1 MADLSAQL
9 VRGKQAAF
17 QYKPIVSE
25 DLSWLARTENQRNY
39 LESQAK
45 QKEQQD
51 LRDQLIKIQQLGLPK
66 EMQGYLNSQV
76 DDLIRKVRAGEI
88 DPQSYDFRSAIAGI
102 GGEANQLNN
111 INENLK
117 TLAAED
123 KQIIGEDE
131 SGNPV
136 DLSDKMR
143 QAYMTGFDT
152 DYTKG
157 TDVFGK
163 YAGIQTAFAK
173 AVDPIKFDDQAAST
187 LADAWIKRNANK
199 YKSISEL
206 QQQGYSGYDLITE
219 VAKIDPQAIEDY
231 RSGLESQGSV
241 SLISEYAKAKKVA
254 EATGVP
260 IEDFETYKQKRLSL
274 YMPKT
279 EQVLKQDI
287 ETDPFTLA
295 SYKEGLKGKGSLA
308 GIFSQPVEYKLPEY
322 PDSSPT
328 ETIATTLNLSKEST
342 LDYQDPNT
350 GEMLRGQPTKINRLF
365 YDPQTQQYI
374 LGFNR
379 YKKAEGQTL
388 PEGVTIVDFGG
399 DKGKFYLDKSEEL
412 YQRANENDLNF
423 DALVSTIMAETK
435 STRPQVIARLQA
447 IKEAASATQSEIPQ
461 KMRSGDIEVDTSGT
475 VLVNNQQITFEEV
488 LKNLNDDKDRA
499 VRFWSLRVPADKVR
513 RLNESEAAGVSSEN
527 SNFVG
532 VPKDG
537 F

>member
-51 LRDQLIKIQQLGLPK
+51 LRDQLTKIQQLGLPK

-76 DDLIRKVRAGEI
+76 DDLIGKVRAGEI

-111 INENLK
+111 INTNLK

-123 KQIIGEDE
+123 KQVI
-131 SGNPV
+131 
-136 DLSDKMR
+136 
-143 QAYMTGFDT
+143 GFDDLGAKDFAPELKNQYFGAFTT
-152 DYTKG
+152 DYVPG
-157 TDVFGK
+157 TDVMGK
-163 YAGIQTAFAK
+163 FSGIQAALQQGTAA
-173 AVDPIKFDDQAAST
+173 IKFDPTKLDTALKNFLDRNKELSAAASKMPGVT
-187 LADAWIKRNANK
+187 GLALIKELTSVDPDAVNK
-199 YKSISEL
+199 WNTFVDEAY
-206 QQQGYSGYDLITE
+206 GVDITSSYAADRRIAGDKAIGSQE
-219 VAKIDPQAIEDY
+219 DYARTRTNPWKIDAEKRVTAIETKTIP
-231 RSGLESQGSV
+231 Q
-241 SLISEYAKAKKVA
+241 
-254 EATGVP
+254 
-260 IEDFETYKQKRLSL
+260 
-274 YMPKT
+274 PKT
-279 EQVLKQDI
+279 SATE
-287 ETDPFTLA
+287 
-295 SYKEGLKGKGSLA
+295 GSLA
-308 GIFSQPVEYKLPEY
+308 GIFSQPVSYSLPEY
-322 PDSSPT
+322 GADSPPT

-379 YKKAEGQTL
+379 YKKADGQTL
-388 PEGVTIVDFGG
+388 PEGAIIIDSIFGG
-399 DKGKFYLDKSEEL
+399 DKEKFYLDKSEEL

-435 STRPQVIARLQA
+435 TTRPQVLARLQA
-447 IKEAASATQSEIPQ
+447 IKEAASATQSTIPQ
-461 KMRSGDIEVDTSGT
+461 KIRSGDIEVDTSGT
-475 VLVNNQQITFEEV
+475 VLYNNKQITFDDV
-488 LKNLNDDKDRA
+488 LKMSNNDKDRA
-499 VRFWSLRVPADKVR
+499 VRFWSQR
-513 RLNESEAAGVSSEN
+513 
-527 SNFVG
+527 
-532 VPKDG
+532 VPKDRVRKLDEPATKVYEFDENG
-537 F
+537 KLIK